1 MKKIYFVSIYFIVL
15 SCTTT
20 KYVTVPEV
28 HEVHHHHTDSVFQT
42 DSVIHEKQTTIMQLD
57 SAEMAKYGIRLNQA
71 EKAWL
76 IRTEELQRQIERLEA
91 MSSERDTVKE
101 EIPVI
106 VEKEVYVEKNLS
118 WLQKTL
124 MWSGGIAILIVVI
137 FILIKFQFFGLWR
150 WIKSML

>member
-106 VEKEVYVEKNLS
+106 VEKEVYVPKKLNWFQTTLIWTGGLS
-118 WLQKTL
+118 
-124 MWSGGIAILIVVI
+124 ICAIIIFLI
-137 FILIKFQFFGLWR
+137 LKFKKFLPF
-150 WIKSML
+150 